1 MSVLKIN
8 TDGGSRGNPG
18 PAAAGIVIYDDQ
30 HQIHQFSQYLG
41 VTTNN
46 QAEYQAVSLALD
58 YLISQPQL
66 VSLYSSVEF
75 ILDSELVVRQIN
87 GQYRVKHPDL
97 IPIYQN
103 IIIKLSQFSIPFVFI
118 HVKRHLNYDA
128 DKILNQELD
137 SHS

>member
-18 PAAAGIVIYDDQ
+18 PAAAGIVIYDDRR
-30 HQIHQFSQYLG
+30 QIHQFSQYLG

-46 QAEYQAVSLALD
+46 QAEYQAVNLALD
-58 YLISQPQL
+58 YLINNPQL
-66 VSLYSSVEF
+66 VTSYSSVEF

-97 IPIYQN
+97 IPVYQN
-103 IIIKLSQFSIPFVFI
+103 IKVKLSQLSLTVVFT
-118 HVKRHLNYDA
+118 HVKRHLNHDA
-128 DKILNQELD
+128 DAILNQELD
-137 SHS
+137 SHT